1 MTTYTIKRIDYL
13 SDDLK
18 LFLQQE
24 VPELNKKFNNRY
36 DANYCAL
43 DKMIQKGVFF
53 VCRRDDFIT
62 GFHISWL
69 TSSPFDVRLKVL
81 SQQLFY
87 VKPESGRTAYH
98 LFKKFIDFG
107 KSNADYINTMIG
119 EHTNVKP
126 STLKN
131 WGFKEL
137 EVMYQMEV
145 LKCHKE

>member
-1 MTTYTIKRIDYL
+1 MMDYTIKRIDYL

-24 VPELNKKFNNRY
+24 LPSLSKKFDDKY
-36 DANYCAL
+36 DANYSAL
-43 DKMIQKGVFF
+43 IKMIEKGVFF
-53 VCRRDDFIT
+53 VCKRDGAIT
-62 GFHISWL
+62 GIHISWL
-69 TSSPFDVRLKVL
+69 SSSPFDVRVKLL
-81 SQQLFY
+81 QQQLFY

-137 EVMYQMEV
+137 EVMYQMRT
-145 LKCHKE
+145 